1 LIEQRSF
8 GGGTAGT
15 PPNRPELL
23 AGSVNDRSF
32 VPGVK
37 SVLKILV
44 VEDESNM
51 RFLLRMILESDGY
64 EVVEAKHGA
73 AALECVKEE
82 SPDLVVTDLM
92 MPVMNGRELIER
104 LRSDDETAAIPILVV
119 TSNPSAEV
127 PSGADATLPKPF
139 DLDALL
145 DTARSLCR
153 KDAA

>member
-1 LIEQRSF
+1 
-8 GGGTAGT
+8 
-15 PPNRPELL
+15 
-23 AGSVNDRSF
+23 
-32 VPGVK
+32 
-37 SVLKILV
+37 VLKILV
-44 VEDESNM
+44 VDDESNM

-73 AALECVKEE
+73 AALKCVKEE
-82 SPDLVVTDLM
+82 RPDLVVTDLM
-92 MPVMNGRELIER
+92 MPVMNGRELIGR

-119 TSNPSAEV
+119 TSKPTADV

-153 KDAA
+153 KDTA